1 MVLIVEQIFLISNK
15 TLQKTGE
22 YTCWHVYLS
31 ALLRPWCIHGAIVRS
46 IHPGR
51 GLRFCCNYRKD
62 EVNKFFIIWH
72 LIVVDQSLR
81 SIKTNNWSADNL
93 KKNMSTQ
100 WVLHSSPQYTQVTL
114 VSGYTFWQLPIDHNI
129 NVHKDVH

>member
-1 MVLIVEQIFLISNK
+1 MVLIVEQILLISNK
-15 TLQKTGE
+15 TVQKTGE

-31 ALLRPWCIHGAIVRS
+31 ALLRPWCIDRAIVRS

-93 KKNMSTQ
+93 KKKTCQLNEF
-100 WVLHSSPQYTQVTL
+100 YTQAHNTL
-114 VSGYTFWQLPIDHNI
+114 RWHWSADTLFDSCQSTIT
-129 NVHKDVH
+129 